1 MTPLDTSWPVILLGG
16 GASTLAAAR
25 SLGAAGISIIASGQA
40 GCRAM
45 QSRYCRSARPVPSGA
60 DPKAFWRRML
70 IEERD
75 EALEGS
81 VILVGCDASLEFVER
96 ERQALRQRYLF
107 EEFVPELRRAML
119 DKLETL
125 KLARGLGVPTPNF
138 WEVHSVDDVL
148 ALEGQITFPLMVK
161 PLNSYPFMKD
171 FGRKLFIV
179 RESFAEAVEKVRFCH
194 AAGHGVLLVEM
205 IPGPDDLL
213 SSYYTY
219 RTLKGQLL
227 YDYTKSIIRRWPVNR
242 GGACFHQSKWLPETA
257 ELGRRLFDG
266 LHWQGIGNV
275 EFKRDTRD
283 GKLKIIEVNG
293 RLTAG
298 HPLVTRSGAPIDLL
312 IYRYLTGQPVPRLG
326 AYRQDVRQWDAM
338 RDFLAYRQ
346 LSKMG
351 KLTFVGWLRSIFAQ
365 KVIHP
370 FFDLRDLRP
379 GLSEMWSNLT
389 KAVARRPR
397 SEKVGWH
404 RAD

>member
-1 MTPLDTSWPVILLGG
+1 MTALDTSRPVILLGG

-25 SLGAAGISIIASGQA
+25 SLGAAGVPIIASGQA

-45 QSRYCRSARPVPSGA
+45 QSRYCREARPVPPGA

-70 IEERD
+70 IEEPE

-81 VILVGCDASLEFVER
+81 VIFVGCDASLEFVES
-96 ERQALRQRYLF
+96 EQQALRQRYVV

-125 KLARGLGVPTPNF
+125 KLARSLGVPTPNF
-138 WEVHSVDDVL
+138 WEVRSADDVL
-148 ALEGQITFPLMVK
+148 ALEGQITFPVMVK
-161 PLNSYPFMKD
+161 PLNSYRFMKQ

-179 RESFAEAVEKVRFCH
+179 RESFAEAVEKVRICQ

-219 RTLKGQLL
+219 RTPKGHLL
-227 YDYTKSIIRRWPVNR
+227 YDYTKSVIRRWPVNR
-242 GGACFHQSKWLPETA
+242 GGACFHQSAWLPETA

-266 LHWQGIGNV
+266 LRWQGIGNV
-275 EFKRDTRD
+275 EFKRDMRD

-312 IYRYLTGQPVPRLG
+312 IYRYLTGQPVPKLG

-346 LSKMG
+346 LSRMG
-351 KLTFVGWLRSIFAQ
+351 KLTFAGWLRSIFAQ
-365 KVIHP
+365 KVILP
-370 FFDLRDLRP
+370 FFDLRDPRP
-379 GLSEMWSNLT
+379 GLSEMWSHVS
-389 KAVARRPR
+389 KPIAKRMRGP
-397 SEKVGWH
+397 EVGWQN
-404 RAD
+404 AD